1 MGSMTVGDLA
11 DHISTILFLGDSGS
25 LDGGYSE
32 GTGATTM
39 MRGLERQ

>member
-1 MGSMTVGDLA
+1 MASTIVDDLA
-11 DHISTILFLGDSGS
+11 DHVSTILFLRDSGS
-25 LDGGYSE
+25 LDGGYSD